1 MFTEELKRAVKLKC
15 YISLDETE
23 TETLERLSTLMNDA
37 QAEVSHM
44 IGVAEDYDFSKPGPA
59 RALYLNYMWYSFN
72 DAQNEFEDN
81 YLSDVIKCRDYYA
94 VNGTGDND
102 ED

>member
-15 YISLDETE
+15 FVPLEE
-23 TETLERLSTLMNDA
+23 NEPETLERLSILMNDA

-81 YLSDVIKCRDYYA
+81 YLSDIIKCRDYYT

-102 ED
+102 EN